1 MRRKKTFQQFIDLL
15 RGKRRYGPLYPDHYQ
30 LTLDLCNVRNR
41 VRGESDP
48 LVRSFLNYSLSFG
61 KISSS
66 QILQDAFVQWVL
78 KEKKN
83 GFFCEFGATNGVSL
97 SNSYSLEHHFAW
109 TGICAEPGITWH
121 ADLRRNRPGAIIET
135 RCVWSSSGEKLTF
148 SETSDR
154 ELSGL
159 SQFNKSKF
167 FTPARRRAK
176 TYLVE
181 TISLNDLLKI
191 HNAPNDLDY
200 LSIDTEGSEL
210 NILKAFDM
218 NLFQPKVITVEHN
231 FKSNRQSIY
240 KLLTDFGYRRVLPE
254 ISVFDDWYIATGI
267 ELPMA

>member
-1 MRRKKTFQQFIDLL
+1 MSRRKTFQDFIDLL
-15 RGKRRYGPLYPDHYQ
+15 RGKKRYGPLYPDHYD

-41 VRGESDP
+41 MRGENDP
-48 LVRSFLNYSLSFG
+48 LILAFLYYALSFG

-78 KEKKN
+78 NEKKN
-83 GFFCEFGATNGVSL
+83 GFFCEFGATDGIAL

-109 TGICAEPGITWH
+109 TGICAEPGTSWH
-121 ADLRRNRPGAIIET
+121 ADLRRNRPGATIET
-135 RCVWSSSGEKLTF
+135 RCVWSSSGEKLSF

-159 SQFNKSKF
+159 SQFNKSRII
-167 FTPARRRAK
+167 TPSRKRAK

-181 TISLNDLLKI
+181 TISLNDLLKT
-191 HNAPNDLDY
+191 HNAPHDFDY

-218 NLFQPKVITVEHN
+218 RIFQPKIITVEHN
-231 FKSNRQSIY
+231 FKSNRQDLY
-240 KLLTDFGYRRVLPE
+240 DLLTGFGYRRVFPE
-254 ISVFDDWYIATGI
+254 LSVFDDWYVAPDID
-267 ELPMA
+267 LPVA